1 MDNVVVV
8 GQAPEKVDA
17 VLRGKVGSE
26 VTLCG
31 VSARAYVRVVCV
43 CVCVCVL
50 VYRCIFICMR
60 MFRAYVCVCV
70 RVYAHTRAHTSIL
83 THECMTC
90 ASSVI
95 LSLFLSFARALT
107 PKRTNTR

>member
-31 VSARAYVRVVCV
+31 VSARAYVRVVWCV
-43 CVCVCVL
+43 CVCVCVCSYIDASL
-50 VYRCIFICMR
+50 YACACFVR
-60 MFRAYVCVCV
+60 MYVCAC
-70 RVYAHTRAHTSIL
+70 ACTHTRAHTHPYLRMS
-83 THECMTC
+83 
-90 ASSVI
+90 A
-95 LSLFLSFARALT
+95 
-107 PKRTNTR
+107 

>member
-43 CVCVCVL
+43 CVCVCV
-50 VYRCIFICMR
+50 
-60 MFRAYVCVCV
+60 CV
-70 RVYAHTRAHTSIL
+70 
-83 THECMTC
+83 
-90 ASSVI
+90 
-95 LSLFLSFARALT
+95 
-107 PKRTNTR
+107 

>member
-43 CVCVCVL
+43 CEWVVGGL
-50 VYRCIFICMR
+50 V
-60 MFRAYVCVCV
+60 
-70 RVYAHTRAHTSIL
+70 
-83 THECMTC
+83 
-90 ASSVI
+90 
-95 LSLFLSFARALT
+95 
-107 PKRTNTR
+107 

>member
-43 CVCVCVL
+43 CVCVCV
-50 VYRCIFICMR
+50 
-60 MFRAYVCVCV
+60 
-70 RVYAHTRAHTSIL
+70 
-83 THECMTC
+83 C
-90 ASSVI
+90 ARI
-95 LSLFLSFARALT
+95 
-107 PKRTNTR
+107 